1 MEEKPL
7 IHSNEFHLINKDE
20 ICRAVVE
27 MVDTLNMAAGST
39 DGFDLYKVVETY
51 FTDIDLRRKIN
62 ELLDIPEDYNF
73 YAEEIQS
80 ETYSEK

>member
-20 ICRAVVE
+20 ICRAVVD

-39 DGFDLYKVVETY
+39 DGFDLYKVVEVY
-51 FTDIDLRRKIN
+51 FTDIDVRRKIN
-62 ELLDIPEDYNF
+62 ALLRIPEDYNF
-73 YAEEIQS
+73 YAEEVQS
-80 ETYSEK
+80 EAYS